1 MGEPEYKVLFL
12 ESSGHDLEAI
22 ASHIALDNPEGAKR
36 FGMALIEAAESL
48 ALHPFMGKPYTRSN
62 KPNLRSIVHGEYY
75 IIYKVLESERVIEIW
90 SFWHGSQMPPE
101 F

>member
-12 ESSGHDLEAI
+12 ESSAHDLEAI
-22 ASHIALDNPEGAKR
+22 ASHIALDNPDVARR
-36 FGMALIEAAESL
+36 FGMALIEEAESL
-48 ALHPFMGKPYTRSN
+48 AHHPLLGKPYKQSN

-75 IIYKVLESERVIEIW
+75 IIYKVLESSRVIEIW
-90 SFWHGSQMPPE
+90 SFWHGAKLPPE